1 MNQEQVTLAAGADEL
16 GVLVGAVGA
25 AGFFSLLIVIV
36 WQVAA
41 TWRARM
47 LAAREQQ
54 YQELAARYAQLL
66 EDTVE
71 LQRRTAEEQ
80 RQTLDELTQTRLAVG
95 SMEKMMREIE

>member
-1 MNQEQVTLAAGADEL
+1 MNGELVTLAAGADEW

-25 AGFFSLLIVIV
+25 AGFFTLLIVIV

-47 LAAREQQ
+47 LAAREEQ
-54 YQELAARYAQLL
+54 YKELATKYAQLL

-71 LQRRTAEEQ
+71 LQRRAVEEQ
-80 RQTLDELTQTRLAVG
+80 RQTLQELMQTRRAVG

>member
-1 MNQEQVTLAAGADEL
+1 MNDELVTQAAGADEL

-25 AGFFSLLIVIV
+25 AGFFTLLIVIV

-47 LAAREQQ
+47 LAAREEQ
-54 YQELAARYAQLL
+54 YKELATRYAHLL
-66 EDTVE
+66 EDTEE
-71 LQRRTAEEQ
+71 LQRRTTEEQ
-80 RQTLDELTQTRLAVG
+80 RRLLEELTQTRLAVG

>member
-1 MNQEQVTLAAGADEL
+1 MNEDVVSLAAGGEEL

-25 AGFFSLLIVIV
+25 AGFFGLMIVIV

-41 TWRARM
+41 TWRARK
-47 LAAREQQ
+47 LAAREEQ
-54 YQELAARYAQLL
+54 YKELATRYARLL

>member
-1 MNQEQVTLAAGADEL
+1 MNEDVVTLAAGAEEL

-25 AGFFSLLIVIV
+25 AGFFGLMIVIV

-47 LAAREQQ
+47 LAAREEQ
-54 YQELAARYAQLL
+54 YKELATRYARLL

-80 RQTLDELTQTRLAVG
+80 QIGRAHV
-95 SMEKMMREIE
+95 

>member
-1 MNQEQVTLAAGADEL
+1 MNDELVTQAAGADEL

-25 AGFFSLLIVIV
+25 AGFFTLLIVIV

-47 LAAREQQ
+47 LAAREEQ
-54 YQELAARYAQLL
+54 YKELATRYAQLL

-71 LQRRTAEEQ
+71 LQRRTAEDQ
-80 RQTLDELTQTRLAVG
+80 RRLLEELAQTRLAVG